1 LSAHCLPVDEE
12 AQTLARI
19 HPSQSRFTCGT
30 RSIFNGSA
38 TPAQC
43 PGPAKT
49 RQVPR
54 GPLPG
59 QGVTS
64 PRVASSATSAGVTPP
79 SSLLRPH
86 ASDQNPPASSGSPSV
101 GGSLQ
106 VAASPCWE
114 SALPDV
120 ISADLSLG
128 AWTPTPVVPMVPL
141 LVSSHEASASPA
153 LGSGRQ
159 PTNTRAA
166 TSARPLISGLQSF
179 TNVQAPR
186 FARPPGRSHRRS
198 SLAPWQPGLLR
209 PGILRLVT
217 SPQSGYASRLN
228 RAIDGVGTFT
238 PLDPQPC
245 RLLPQRQR

>member
-12 AQTLARI
+12 AQTLARV
-19 HPSQSRFTCGT
+19 HPSQIRFACGT

-64 PRVASSATSAGVTPP
+64 PRVASSATSVGVTPP
-79 SSLLRPH
+79 SSLIRPH
-86 ASDQNPPASSGSPSV
+86 ASDQNPPAAYGSPSV

-106 VAASPCWE
+106 VAASPCWVV
-114 SALPDV
+114 ALPDV
-120 ISADLSLG
+120 ISADLSPD
-128 AWTPTPVVPMVPL
+128 AWTPTPAAPMVHV
-141 LVSSHEASASPA
+141 LVSSHGTSAFPT
-153 LGSGRQ
+153 LGPGRRSAMFR
-159 PTNTRAA
+159 TA
-166 TSARPLISGLQSF
+166 TSVRALTSGLQSF
-179 TNVQAPR
+179 TNVQASG
-186 FARPPGRSHRRS
+186 FARPTGRSYRRS
-198 SLAPWQPGLLR
+198 LSEPRQPGLLR
-209 PGILRLVT
+209 PGILRFVA
-217 SPQSGYASRLN
+217 SPQSGYASRPI
-228 RAIDGVGTFT
+228 RAIDGVGTST

-245 RLLPQRQR
+245 RLLP